1 MPVASVHIGTDSKVT
16 FTPSGGSEVTLKN
29 SDCKLSLD
37 PSIKM
42 ATNTTDG
49 IVRAAGLRDAT
60 GSVSGFVDL
69 SQPIE
74 ADINESTVGVLKLY
88 RNATKFFSL
97 TAIIGKLDIETST
110 EDFEKWS
117 FDFSKQSGSVT
128 EPV

>member
-1 MPVASVHIGTDSKVT
+1 MPTATPHIGTNSKVT

-29 SDCKLSLD
+29 SDWKLSLD

-49 IVRAAGLRDAT
+49 IVRAAGLQDAT
-60 GSVSGFVDL
+60 GSVSGFVDT
-69 SQPIE
+69 SQVIE
-74 ADINESTVGVLKLY
+74 ADINQGTTGTLKLY
-88 RNATKFFSL
+88 RDSTKFFSL

-117 FDFSKQSGSVT
+117 FEFSKQSGSVT